1 MRKLKKTLFIVIGI
15 IIIFVVVVILFISP
29 ITKYLIEKYDKKY
42 TGREITLDWSY
53 VNPFTGYIYLD
64 NLKIHENK
72 SDSIFFSAN
81 SISAN
86 FAMFKMLSKTY
97 EISELTLNKPYSKII
112 QTEKNFNFND
122 LIEKFSSKENTDTS
136 SAPVHFNILNI
147 SLIDGEFHYQDKLI
161 PIYYFIKNVNIESSG
176 LRWDSDTI
184 PAQFYFLSGI
194 GSGTWNGNITLNLKN
209 MDYNL
214 AVVINKFDL
223 NILEQYVKDLMNYG
237 SVTASLDADLK
248 VNGNFTKAENVTF
261 KGLLAI
267 NDFHIGENPKEDYA
281 AFDKVSFQIF
291 ELSPI
296 NNKYLFD
303 TVSLTHPYFKYE
315 RYDYLDN
322 LQTMFGE
329 KGTNVASVNADSSE
343 FNLVIEI
350 AQYINEL
357 SKNFLQSN
365 YKINRLAITDGDMK
379 FSDFSTCEKF
389 SMDFNPLFVYA
400 DSVDK
405 NHKRVDV
412 AFNSGIKP
420 YGDIAVSLSI
430 NPKDSGDFDLHYN
443 LQKLP
448 IAMFNPYTITYT
460 SYPLDKGTVELKGK
474 WNVRNSIIQSDN
486 RLTIIDPRVS
496 KRMKNKSSAWI
507 PMPLIMTI
515 VRERGNVI
523 DYEIPITG
531 NLKNPKFQ
539 IKDVIFDI
547 VKNIFVKPATTAYRM
562 QIKNI
567 ETEIEKSIA
576 IKWQTRSNLLR
587 PNQEKFI
594 EIIAEYLTK
603 NPEQFI
609 SVEPQYYTTKE
620 KEYILFFE
628 AKKKYF
634 LEINNKTSKSFS
646 ENDSVWVNK
655 MSVKDS
661 LFVMHLNKHINNT
674 NVFTI
679 QDKCELFIKSAII
692 NEKYEQLNKIR
703 LQTFISYFKEIGVEK
718 QLKIFKSKNIIPY
731 NGFSFYKIEY
741 KGELPESLIKAYQ
754 QMNEFNDEAPREKF
768 KKERKKSI
776 EMM

>member
-1 MRKLKKTLFIVIGI
+1 MRKLKKTLLIVIGI
-15 IIIFVVVVILFISP
+15 ILIFVVIVILFISP

-42 TGREITLDWSY
+42 SGREITLDWSY
-53 VNPFTGYIYLD
+53 VNPFTGYIYLN
-64 NLKIHENK
+64 NLKIYEFN
-72 SDSIFFSAN
+72 SDSVFFSAN

-97 EISELTLNKPYSKII
+97 EISELTLNKPYSIII
-112 QTEKNFNFND
+112 QTEKSFNFDD
-122 LIEKFSSKENTDTS
+122 LIEKFSSKENPDTS

-147 SLIDGEFHYQDKLI
+147 SLIDGEFYYQDKLI

-176 LRWDSDTI
+176 LKWDSDTI

-194 GSGTWNGNITLNLKN
+194 GSGDWNGNITLNLKT

-248 VNGNFTKAENVTF
+248 VKGNFTNAENVTF
-261 KGLLAI
+261 SGLLAV
-267 NDFHIGENPKEDYA
+267 NDFHIGENPKDDYA
-281 AFDKVSFQIF
+281 AFDKVSLQIF

-296 NNKYLFD
+296 NHKYLFD
-303 TVSLTHPYFKYE
+303 SVSLTHPYFKYE

-329 KGTNVASVNADSSE
+329 KGTNVSSVNADSTE
-343 FNLVIEI
+343 FNLLIEI

-365 YKINRLAITDGDMK
+365 YKINSLAITDGDVK

-412 AFNSGIKP
+412 TFNSGIKP
-420 YGDIAVSLSI
+420 YGDVAVSLSI
-430 NPKDSGDFDLHYN
+430 NPKDSGDFDLYYY

-448 IAMFNPYTITYT
+448 IAMFNPYTLTYT

-474 WNVRNSIIQSDN
+474 WNVRNSIIQSNN

-496 KRMKNKSSAWI
+496 KRLKNDYTAWI
-507 PMPLIMTI
+507 PMPLIMSF

-547 VKNIFVKPATTAYRM
+547 VKNIFVKPATTPYRM

-567 ETEIEKSIA
+567 ETEIEKSIS

-587 PNQEKFI
+587 SNQEKFI
-594 EIIAEYLTK
+594 EIMAEYLAE

-609 SVEPQYYTTKE
+609 SVEPQNYTTKE

-634 LEINNKTSKSFS
+634 LDINNKTAKSFS
-646 ENDSVWVNK
+646 EADSERVNI
-655 MSVKDS
+655 MSIKDS
-661 LFVMHLNKHINNT
+661 LFVIYLNKHINKI

-679 QDKCELFIKSAII
+679 QEKCELYIKTAII
-692 NEKYEQLNKIR
+692 NDKYEQLNKIR
-703 LQTFISYFKEIGVEK
+703 LHKFISYFKEKGVEK

-741 KGELPESLIKAYQ
+741 KGELPESLVKAYQ
-754 QMNEFNDEAPREKF
+754 QMNELNDEAPREKF
-768 KKERKKSI
+768 KKTRKKSI

>member
-1 MRKLKKTLFIVIGI
+1 MQTLKKTLFIIIGI
-15 IIIFVVVVILFISP
+15 IIILVVVVILFISP
-29 ITKYLIEKYDKKY
+29 ITKYLIEKYDEKY

-53 VNPFTGYIYLD
+53 VNPFTGYIYLN
-64 NLKIHENK
+64 NLKVYEYK
-72 SDSIFFSAN
+72 SDSVFFSSS

-86 FAMFKMLSKTY
+86 FAMYKMLSKTY
-97 EISELTLNKPYSKII
+97 EISELTLKKPFSKII
-112 QTEKNFNFND
+112 QTEKAFNFDD
-122 LIEKFSSKENTDTS
+122 LIEKFSSEENKDTNS
-136 SAPVHFNILNI
+136 TPVHFNILNI
-147 SLIDGEFHYQDKLI
+147 SLIDGEFYYQDSLI
-161 PIYYFIKNVNIESSG
+161 PINYFIKNVNIESSG

-184 PAQFYFLSGI
+184 PAQFYFLSGV
-194 GSGTWNGNITLNLKN
+194 GSGDWKGNITINLEN

-214 AVVINKFDL
+214 AVVINTFDL
-223 NILEQYVKDLMNYG
+223 SILEQYAKDLMNYG
-237 SVTASLDADLK
+237 SLTATLDADLK

-261 KGLLAI
+261 KGILAI
-267 NDFHIGENPKEDYA
+267 NDFHIGENPKDDYA
-281 AFDKVSFQIF
+281 AFDNVSLQIF

-296 NNKYLFD
+296 NHKYLFD
-303 TVSLTHPYFKYE
+303 SVSLTHPYIKYE

-322 LQTMFGE
+322 IQAMFGKE
-329 KGTNVASVNADSSE
+329 GTNVSSVNADSTE
-343 FNLVIEI
+343 FNLLIEI

-365 YKINRLAITDGDMK
+365 YKINSLAIIDGGVK
-379 FSDFSTCEKF
+379 FSDFSTCERF

-400 DSVDK
+400 DSIDK

-412 AFNSGIKP
+412 TFNSGIKP

-430 NPKDSGDFDLHYN
+430 NPKDSGDFDLNYH

-448 IAMFNPYTITYT
+448 IAMFNPYIITYT

-496 KRMKNKSSAWI
+496 KRLKNDNTNWI
-507 PMPLIMTI
+507 PMPLIMTF

-539 IKDVIFDI
+539 IKDVMLDI
-547 VKNIFVKPATTAYRM
+547 VKNIFVKPATTPYRM

-576 IKWQTRSNLLR
+576 IKWQTRSNSLLK
-587 PNQEKFI
+587 NQEKFI
-594 EIIAEYLTK
+594 QNMAEYLVK
-603 NPEQFI
+603 NPEQLI
-609 SVEPQYYTTKE
+609 SVKPQYYTIKE

-634 LEINNKTSKSFS
+634 LEFNNKSLKSFNEADS
-646 ENDSVWVNK
+646 ERVNK
-655 MSVKDS
+655 MSVKDT
-661 LFVMHLNKHINNT
+661 LFVQYLNKHNKSNT
-674 NVFTI
+674 VFTI
-679 QDKCELFIKSAII
+679 QDKCETIISQAII
-692 NEKYEQLNKIR
+692 NKKYEQLIAAR
-703 LQTFISYFKEIGVEK
+703 ESTFISFFKENGVEK
-718 QLKIFKSKNIIPY
+718 QVKFQTSNNIIPY

-741 KGELPESLIKAYQ
+741 KGELPEYLIEAYQ
-754 QMNEFNDEAPREKF
+754 QMDEFNDEGPREQF
-768 KKERKKSI
+768 KKDRKSI
-776 EMM
+776 KNL